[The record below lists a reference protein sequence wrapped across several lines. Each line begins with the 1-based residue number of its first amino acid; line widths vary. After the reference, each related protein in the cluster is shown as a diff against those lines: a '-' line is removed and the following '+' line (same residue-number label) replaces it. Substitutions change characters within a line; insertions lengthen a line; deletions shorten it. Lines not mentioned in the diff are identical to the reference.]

1 MGKEP
6 LGDYFQSHVVI
17 LVKYLNILREKTM
30 DKVIQRKLK
39 KERKERKDKWAKR
52 VVELGEYNK

>member
-1 MGKEP
+1 MLSLPYLPTRRIMGKEP

-39 KERKERKDKWAKR
+39 KERKERKDK
-52 VVELGEYNK
+52 

>member
-39 KERKERKDKWAKR
+39 KERKERKDK
-52 VVELGEYNK
+52 

>member
-1 MGKEP
+1 
-6 LGDYFQSHVVI
+6 VI

-39 KERKERKDKWAKR
+39 KERKERKDK
-52 VVELGEYNK
+52 